1 MIFSHKRISGTAVVT
16 GAASGLGKA
25 IALELARDGWR
36 LALIDVPVEG
46 LDSGDSTAMVEVLKI
61 ARASGGGGLI
71 AAFDVRDAD
80 SWQQLHD

>member
-36 LALIDVPVEG
+36 LAIGADRCTSRG
-46 LDSGDSTAMVEVLKI
+46 LGFRRLY
-61 ARASGGGGLI
+61 
-71 AAFDVRDAD
+71 RDG
-80 SWQQLHD
+80 